1 MIIKQRSLLFMFQ
14 KRSQKGS
21 YEIWWIS
28 NSFLK
33 YSKPAIPPLFN
44 GPELLS
50 SASDKATLSVE
61 IFSKTLIL
69 MIELVFCFFSR
80 IDLKLC
86 NSFVILEIIIEVIA
100 ALRCFIL
107 FVFQCYFWRVVLKKS
122 HIYLLIFPTYVW
134 LNLVLWKLYSVVPY
148 FL

>member
-1 MIIKQRSLLFMFQ
+1 MAKLMDDNKTKESIMSQ
-14 KRSQKGS
+14 KRLQKGS

-61 IFSKTLIL
+61 IFSEYSNLDDWVSSL
-69 MIELVFCFFSR
+69 LFF
-80 IDLKLC
+80 
-86 NSFVILEIIIEVIA
+86 
-100 ALRCFIL
+100 
-107 FVFQCYFWRVVLKKS
+107 
-122 HIYLLIFPTYVW
+122 
-134 LNLVLWKLYSVVPY
+134 
-148 FL
+148 

>member
-1 MIIKQRSLLFMFQ
+1 MIIKQRSLLCPWNIPRKVLMKFGEFQ
-14 KRSQKGS
+14 IVSSSTVNLLFLLYSMVLNCSLLHLIRQRCLLK
-21 YEIWWIS
+21 
-28 NSFLK
+28 SF
-33 YSKPAIPPLFN
+33 PN
-44 GPELLS
+44 
-50 SASDKATLSVE
+50 
-61 IFSKTLIL
+61 TLIL
-69 MIELVFCFFSR
+69 MIELVLCFFSR

-107 FVFQCYFWRVVLKKS
+107 FVVQCYFWRVVLKKS

-134 LNLVLWKLYSVVPY
+134 LNLALWKLYSVVPY

>member
-1 MIIKQRSLLFMFQ
+1 MEGYILTECFCCWFWILLWVQVGIDGYILFKGKYHTKHSSFQFLVRIVNWGRLATCKRVSEMAKLMDDNKTKESIMSQ

-21 YEIWWIS
+21 YGIWWIS

-61 IFSKTLIL
+61 IFSKYSNLDDWVSSL
-69 MIELVFCFFSR
+69 LFF
-80 IDLKLC
+80 
-86 NSFVILEIIIEVIA
+86 
-100 ALRCFIL
+100 
-107 FVFQCYFWRVVLKKS
+107 
-122 HIYLLIFPTYVW
+122 
-134 LNLVLWKLYSVVPY
+134 
-148 FL
+148 